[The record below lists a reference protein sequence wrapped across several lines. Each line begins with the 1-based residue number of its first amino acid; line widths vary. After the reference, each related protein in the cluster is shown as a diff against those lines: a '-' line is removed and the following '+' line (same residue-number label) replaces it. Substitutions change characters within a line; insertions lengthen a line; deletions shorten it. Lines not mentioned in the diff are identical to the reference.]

1 MGVGDPH
8 VPGATLEEDMRRFLV
23 SGGDEFS
30 DFRLTLDGTVIRTH
44 RAVLAARSS
53 YFEGMFR
60 SFAPSDNQVCPQ
72 THLFLFAFVK
82 EIIDLPGGQIHT
94 NLTRKE
100 NVLFFSKYVKMKMS
114 NINSS

>member
-23 SGGDEFS
+23 SSGDEFS

-72 THLFLFAFVK
+72 HLFYSLYFCQKKLLTCVVGK
-82 EIIDLPGGQIHT
+82 YNTKPP
-94 NLTRKE
+94 LTRKE
-100 NVLFFSKYVKMKMS
+100 NVLFFSLKAESVME
-114 NINSS
+114 

>member
-23 SGGDEFS
+23 SSGDEFS

-72 THLFLFAFVK
+72 SHLFSLCLCKKKLLNIV
-82 EIIDLPGGQIHT
+82 LPGGQIHT
-94 NLTRKE
+94 KRPLSRKE
-100 NVLFFSKYVKMKMS
+100 KVEIKSHFFHFYH
-114 NINSS
+114 